1 MQKFEILA
9 TFPENVFPYSD
20 DQVGCGYQEAHDALD
35 AVIRE
40 ISGPMVGTEE
50 AESISAGDDEINVT
64 AYRCGGEW
72 EVHVYIDGVDK
83 FFTIEAK

>member
-1 MQKFEILA
+1 MEKFEILA
-9 TFPENVFPYSD
+9 TFPDNLFPYSD

-40 ISGPMVGTEE
+40 ISGPMVGTKE
-50 AESISAGDDEINVT
+50 AESISADDDEIAVT
-64 AYRCGGEW
+64 AFRCGNEW

-83 FFTIEAK
+83 CFTIEAK

>member
-1 MQKFEILA
+1 MEKFEILA
-9 TFPENVFPYSD
+9 TFPDNLFPYSD

-40 ISGPMVGTEE
+40 ISGPMVGTKE
-50 AESISAGDDEINVT
+50 AESISADDDEIAVT
-64 AYRCGGEW
+64 AFRCGAEW